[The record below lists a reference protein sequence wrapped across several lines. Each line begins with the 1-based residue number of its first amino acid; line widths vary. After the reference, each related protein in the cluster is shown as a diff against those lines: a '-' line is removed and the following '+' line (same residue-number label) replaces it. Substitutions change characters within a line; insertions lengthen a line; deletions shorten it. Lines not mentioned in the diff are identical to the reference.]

1 MAVIDT
7 GAPTPTP
14 LPDAPA
20 KDFMTDAQWETLFA
34 LLDGVL
40 PSITST
46 TSSNTEKGGS
56 ILLSDTEFENLIDT
70 AVEALS
76 NAPARSKLKEYLE
89 FRPSQDKQFRD
100 DCLRSLAIVPQRGQ
114 LIKVLNLLGYVKKVI
129 HILIPVA

>member
-1 MAVIDT
+1 MDAIDI

-20 KDFMTDAQWETLFA
+20 KDFMTDAQWETLYA

-46 TSSNTEKGGS
+46 TSSVVTDKNTS
-56 ILLSDTEFENLIDT
+56 ILLSDTEFESLIDDSV
-70 AVEALS
+70 AALP
-76 NAPARSKLKEYLE
+76 NGPARSKVKEYLE
-89 FRPSQDKQFRD
+89 FRPSQDEKFRE

-114 LIKVLNLLGYVKKVI
+114 LIKVLNLLG
-129 HILIPVA
+129 